1 MHDGSLRALE
11 FDRIV
16 EAVRSLALTPL
27 GAAALGDLA
36 PQTDARAVRTALA
49 ATTEGVEFLES
60 HDLPL
65 AGPDDLEES
74 LGALAIEGRLL
85 EPRQLRGL
93 ATFLASIDAV
103 RAAVRQTDA
112 GAFPALRTLVE
123 GCRSFE
129 REGAEILAT
138 IDEQGEV
145 VDRASPELR
154 AIRERLRKQ
163 RQRLRNT
170 LASFLRG
177 RDTARYLQEQ
187 VVTERDGRFVLL
199 VRSEHRGSIPGI
211 VHGSSGSGASLF
223 LEPLSTVEINN
234 DIVALEQ
241 DESNEIRRILLALAN
256 GLRRRGLD
264 LRRTVSAAAELDV
277 IQARAR
283 FSRLVDGVEPTLAP
297 DSRIELPAAR
307 HPLLIPAVR
316 ARAGNGNETPANAG
330 EAAGPVPVDIE
341 LAPPTGALV
350 VTGPNTGGKTVAL
363 KTTGLL
369 ILMAQAGLHVPAA
382 AGARV
387 GVFQSVF
394 ADIGDDQSIAN
405 SLSTFSGHIAH
416 IVEMEERLLLPALVL
431 LDEVGAGTDPTEGGA
446 LGAAIIERFRCRG
459 ALVAA
464 TTHDDLLK
472 SYASTTDG
480 VTCAGFGFDPD
491 TYAPTYHLAYGVP
504 GRSLAFEIASRLGL
518 PAAVIE
524 DARDR
529 RSEREAQLA
538 EHLERTART
547 LAELEAARAEVEAE
561 RKRLR
566 AEDSRLAD
574 ARREVDER
582 QAELGKQLKQGVAA
596 EIGAARRE
604 VETIVAGLRARAAD
618 LARQGGRRSPGR
630 PKLSTGD
637 TGGLKREATDAL
649 TAVAERR
656 GRDPG
661 RPRAAPPAAEPPPAP
676 PTPPA
681 APPAVGNRVAVE
693 SLGME
698 GRVMAIQGRKAEIEV
713 RGKRLRVGFADV
725 RILADAPPAATG
737 GGVTL
742 DVQGADDT
750 PAELNVIGCRVDEAL
765 SRVDKYL
772 DQAIVS
778 EQRQVRVIHGHG
790 TGQLR
795 KAIAGLLHGHP
806 LVSTFAAAAPE
817 HGGGGVTV
825 IELRDTDEGGNPPG

>member
-27 GAAALGDLA
+27 GAAALSDLG
-36 PQTDARAVRTALA
+36 PQTDARAVRTALS

-65 AGPDDLEES
+65 QGPEDLEES

-93 ATFLASIDAV
+93 GTFLASIDGV
-103 RAAVRQTDA
+103 RAAVRQVDA
-112 GAFPALRTLVE
+112 NSFPGLRVLVE

-129 REGAEILAT
+129 REVADIQST

-154 AIRERLRKQ
+154 AIRDRLRKQ

-211 VHGSSGSGASLF
+211 VHGSSGSGASLL

-241 DESNEIRRILLALAN
+241 DEANEIRRILLALAD
-256 GLRRRGLD
+256 GLRKRGLD
-264 LRRTVSAAAELDV
+264 LRRTVSAATELDV

-283 FSRLVDGVEPTLAP
+283 FSRLVDGVEPALAP

-316 ARAGNGNETPANAG
+316 ARTGNGSDTAPGES

-341 LAPPTGALV
+341 IAPPTGALV

-382 AGARV
+382 RSARV

-416 IVEMEERLLLPALVL
+416 IVEMEERLALPALVL

-446 LGAAIIERFRCRG
+446 LGAAIIERLRSRG

-480 VTCAGFGFDPD
+480 VTCAGFGFDPE
-491 TYAPTYHLAYGVP
+491 TYAPTYRLAYGVP

-524 DARDR
+524 DARGR
-529 RSEREAQLA
+529 RSAREAQLA
-538 EHLERTART
+538 EHLART
-547 LAELEAARAEVEAE
+547 EKTLQELESARSEVAAE
-561 RKRLR
+561 RKRLT
-566 AEDSRLAD
+566 AEDSRLAA
-574 ARREVDER
+574 ARREVEER
-582 QAELGKQLKQGVAA
+582 QAELGEQLKRGVTA
-596 EIGAARRE
+596 EIKAARRE
-604 VETIVAGLRARAAD
+604 VDTIVAGLRARAAD
-618 LARQGGRRSPGR
+618 LARQSGRRSPGR
-630 PKLSTGD
+630 PRLSTGD
-637 TGGLKREATDAL
+637 TGGLKRDATDAL
-649 TAVAERR
+649 AAVADRR
-656 GRDPG
+656 GRGTPA
-661 RPRAAPPAAEPPPAP
+661 RAGVPDVEPSPAPPPAP
-676 PTPPA
+676 A
-681 APPAVGNRVAVE
+681 APPGVGNRVAVE

-698 GRVMAIQGRKAEIEV
+698 GQVVAIHGRKAEVEV

-725 RILADAPPAATG
+725 RVIADPPAASG
-737 GGVTL
+737 GGITV
-742 DVQGADDT
+742 DVQRADDP

-795 KAIAGLLHGHP
+795 KAIAGLLDGHP
-806 LVSTFAAAAPE
+806 MVSAFAAAVPE
-817 HGGGGVTV
+817 RGGGGVTV
-825 IELRDTDEGGNPPG
+825 IEIKDADEGGDSPA

>member
-1 MHDGSLRALE
+1 MHEGSLRALE
-11 FDRIV
+11 FDRIAA
-16 EAVRSLALTPL
+16 AVRSLARTPL
-27 GAAALGDLA
+27 GAAALGDLG
-36 PQTDARAVRTALA
+36 PQTDARAVRTALS
-49 ATTEGVEFLES
+49 ATTEGVRFLES

-65 AGPDDLEES
+65 TAPDDLDEA
-74 LGALAIEGRLL
+74 LGGLAIEGRLL
-85 EPRQLRGL
+85 EPGQLRGL
-93 ATFLASIDAV
+93 ATFLASIDAA
-103 RAAVRQTDA
+103 RDAVRQA
-112 GAFPALRTLVE
+112 GADGFPALRTLVD

-129 REGAEILAT
+129 REVAEIQAT

-154 AIRERLRKQ
+154 AIRERLRRQ

-241 DESNEIRRILLALAN
+241 DETNEVRRILLGLAN
-256 GLRRRGLD
+256 GLRKRGLD
-264 LRRTVSAAAELDV
+264 LRRTVSAATEIDV

-283 FSRLVDGVEPTLAP
+283 FSRLVDGVEPALAP

-316 ARAGNGNETPANAG
+316 ARTGQDVDRPPEEPGVD
-330 EAAGPVPVDIE
+330 GPVPVDIE
-341 LAPPTGALV
+341 IAPPTGALV

-363 KTTGLL
+363 KTAGLL
-369 ILMAQAGLHVPAA
+369 ILMAQAGLHVPAG
-382 AGARV
+382 AGTRL

-394 ADIGDDQSIAN
+394 ADIGDDQSISN

-416 IVEMEERLLLPALVL
+416 IVEMEERLALPALVL

-446 LGAAIIERFRCRG
+446 LGAAIVERFRSRG

-480 VTCAGFGFDPD
+480 VTCAGFGFDPE
-491 TYAPTYHLAYGVP
+491 TYAPTYRLAYGVP
-504 GRSLAFEIASRLGL
+504 GSSLAFEIASRLGL

-524 DARDR
+524 DARGR
-529 RSEREAQLA
+529 RSAQEAQLA
-538 EHLERTART
+538 EHLARTERTLR
-547 LAELEAARAEVEAE
+547 ELEAAKAEVEAE
-561 RKRLR
+561 RGRLG
-566 AEDSRLAD
+566 AEDARLA
-574 ARREVDER
+574 
-582 QAELGKQLKQGVAA
+582 
-596 EIGAARRE
+596 AARRE
-604 VETIVAGLRARAAD
+604 VEQRQAELRDRVKRGVAAEIKAARDEVDTIVAGLKARAED
-618 LARQGGRRSPGR
+618 LAKQAGRRSAGR
-630 PKLSTGD
+630 PRLSTGD
-637 TGGLKREATDAL
+637 TGGLKREATAAL
-649 TAVAERR
+649 TAVADRR
-656 GRDPG
+656 GRG
-661 RPRAAPPAAEPPPAP
+661 RG
-676 PTPPA
+676 TPPA
-681 APPAVGNRVAVE
+681 APDPPPRPASRAASPPPEVGKRVAVE

-698 GRVMAIQGRKAEIEV
+698 GQVVAIHGRRAEVEV
-713 RGKRLRVGFADV
+713 RGKRIRVGVGDV
-725 RILADAPPAATG
+725 RIIADAPATAG
-737 GGVTL
+737 GGGTV
-742 DVQGADDT
+742 DVRQAEELPG
-750 PAELNVIGCRVDEAL
+750 ELNVIGCRVDEAL
-765 SRVDKYL
+765 SRVDKYI
-772 DQAIVS
+772 DQAIVG

-795 KAIAGLLHGHP
+795 RAIAGLLDGHP
-806 LVSTFAAAAPE
+806 MVSGFDAAAPE

-825 IELRDTDEGGNPPG
+825 IDLRDADGNGEPPT

>member
-103 RAAVRQTDA
+103 RAAVRQAD
-112 GAFPALRTLVE
+112 GEAFPALRTLVE

-129 REGAEILAT
+129 REVAEIHAT

-241 DESNEIRRILLALAN
+241 DEANEIRRILLTLAN

-283 FSRLVDGVEPTLAP
+283 FSRLVDGVEPALAP

-316 ARAGNGNETPANAG
+316 ARAGNGNETAANAG

-416 IVEMEERLLLPALVL
+416 IVEMEDRLLLPALVL

-518 PAAVIE
+518 PEAVIE

-529 RSEREAQLA
+529 RSAREAQLA

-547 LAELEAARAEVEAE
+547 LGELEAARAEVAEE
-561 RKRLR
+561 RKRLG
-566 AEDSRLAD
+566 AEESRLAA

-582 QAELGKQLKQGVAA
+582 QAELRGQLKQGVAA

-649 TAVAERR
+649 AAVAERR
-656 GRDPG
+656 GGDPA
-661 RPRAAPPAAEPPPAP
+661 PRAGAPDAEPPPAP

-681 APPAVGNRVAVE
+681 EPPGVGNRVAVK

-698 GRVMAIQGRKAEIEV
+698 GRVMAIHGRQAEVEV

-742 DVQGADDT
+742 DVRGADDT

-795 KAIAGLLHGHP
+795 KAIAGLLGGHP
-806 LVSTFAAAAPE
+806 MVSTFAAAAPE